1 MKEGPQ
7 GSVLEPILFD
17 IFLNDLFFFLK
28 KWTYAA
34 IPVTK
39 IHYSRDQNLDQLI
52 GRLKHCSLP
61 SIIWSGGDI

>member
-34 IPVTK
+34 KKKTK
-39 IHYSRDQNLDQLI
+39 IPYSRDQNLDQLI
-52 GRLKHCSLP
+52 GRLKHSSLP